1 MYRPGR
7 GSHQAA
13 LRYQHA
19 KRNATWAF
27 HELDEVISRRRL
39 FDRRKAR
46 STVVVVGSA
55 GYGQSV
61 LLVSP
66 GPLDLVG
73 LVVGRQR
80 PVPHAGGTGRCC
92 AVSALQTPLSGRCRR
107 AVARQAWPGR
117 G

>member
-1 MYRPGR
+1 MYAPATAAIKPPSVTSTPR
-7 GSHQAA
+7 G
-13 LRYQHA
+13 
-19 KRNATWAF
+19 NATWAF

-92 AVSALQTPLSGRCRR
+92 AVSALQTPL
-107 AVARQAWPGR
+107 
-117 G
+117 